1 MKLLPVMNSLIRFRL
16 LLLFLLLLQMCPGQA
31 TAADPDQ
38 KFRQTIQPLLDQ
50 YCGKCHSAAVQRGQ
64 LNLSSPEGLLAGGE
78 SGARLLNS
86 AAGRGILAEYIESG
100 EMPPAEAPPL
110 PDSDR
115 GTLLQ
120 WLSEATHESMQIDTV
135 PATPTDHNV
144 YPILL
149 LRCKTCHGPQRKDGG
164 VDLSSPQALLIPGP
178 GGPNVIPGQPEAS
191 LIISRI
197 ESEACPPRESLLKFF
212 VRRPVESE
220 VQTLKDWIAA
230 GCPQSDD
237 SADIATNSP
246 DPLVTAD
253 DREHWAFRKLNGDPQ
268 SGSIDEFISA
278 KLEQSGLKP
287 APVADRAVLIRRATL
302 DLTGLPPDPR
312 QLQFWLQNPSAEW
325 YTELIDSLLASPH
338 YGERWGRYWLD
349 LAGYADSEGGV
360 SADPIRP
367 AAWKYRDYV
376 INSFN
381 TDKPYD
387 RFLTEQLAGDEL
399 IDFDNASEV
408 SEEMVSNLTATGFL
422 RMGIDQTGSRT
433 MNFVPERLGVIN
445 DVLTVVGSGLMGLTV
460 ECARCHS
467 HKYDAIPQRDY
478 YRLKAVFQG
487 ALDEHDWLTFRNRTL
502 RLATPT
508 QLQLMRQINPP
519 LQKKIQALQQEL
531 QQLERTLRL
540 TMLQEHYPQ
549 QSPEDR
555 ELTLAALKIADN
567 TRTLPQRQMVELLQ
581 KAESIP
587 EEQQPPAVQQVQ
599 LRIEH
604 QQDSIHRLQR
614 QLVPDDTIRAL
625 WDQGRPSPTYLLRR
639 GEHQI
644 PGELVGPGVPSVLT
658 DGRTPFVAE
667 PPFPSG
673 TPRTGRRLAFARWL
687 TSPEHPLTAR
697 VFVNRVWQHHFA
709 AGLVRSTENF
719 GVQGELPSHPELLDW
734 LALRFMQDGWSIKQ
748 LHRLIMTSHTY
759 RQQSKVTA
767 EMLQQDPEN
776 RLLSIMPLRRM
787 DAETL
792 RDSLLATAG
801 RLHLRQGGP
810 PDPVRVR
817 SNGQVS
823 VLPQDDGNWRRSIYA
838 LYRRTEIPTMIATF
852 DYPVMGPNCLSRT
865 VSSVAQQPLLLSNS
879 AHVHELAAS
888 FAARV
893 AESAGKSVPDQVR
906 SVSLIALGREPTA
919 EELEIGC
926 NALQTLTELS
936 GNDPQAA
943 LQAWCHTVHNSAAF
957 LYID

>member
-1 MKLLPVMNSLIRFRL
+1 MNFCILIRKLLLG
-16 LLLFLLLLQMCPGQA
+16 LLLLQMYPGQSSA
-31 TAADPDQ
+31 EGPDPT
-38 KFRQTIQPLLDQ
+38 FLQTIQPLLNQ
-50 YCGKCHSAAVQRGQ
+50 HCGKCHSATVQRGQ
-64 LNLSSPEGLLAGGE
+64 LNLASLEGLLAGGE
-78 SGARLLNS
+78 SGSELLNS
-86 AAGRGILAEYIESG
+86 AAGPGIMAEYIESG
-100 EMPPAEAPPL
+100 EMPPADAPPL
-110 PDSDR
+110 PETAR
-115 GTLLQ
+115 KTILQ
-120 WLSEATHESMQIDTV
+120 WLAETTREAMQPGV
-135 PATPTDHNV
+135 PATAPTDHDV
-144 YPILL
+144 FPILL

-164 VDLSSPQALLIPGP
+164 VDLSSPQALLLPGP
-178 GGPNVIPGQPEAS
+178 SGPSVIPGNPEAS

-212 VRRPVESE
+212 VRRPLESE
-220 VQTLKDWIAA
+220 LQTLKEWIAA
-230 GCPQSDD
+230 GCPQSGIA
-237 SADIATNSP
+237 ADVATTSP
-246 DPLVTAD
+246 DPLVTAE
-253 DREHWAFRKLNGDPQ
+253 DRQHWAFLKPAGNPRT
-268 SGSIDEFISA
+268 GSIDEFIA
-278 KLEQSGLKP
+278 AGLLQYGLRP
-287 APVADRAVLIRRATL
+287 APTAERAVLIRRATL
-302 DLTGLPPDPR
+302 DLTGLPPEPE
-312 QLQFWLQNPSAEW
+312 QLKFWMQNTSENW
-325 YTELIDSLLASPH
+325 YAELIDSLLASPH

-376 INSFN
+376 VNSLN
-381 TDKPYD
+381 ADKPYD

-399 IDFDNASEV
+399 IDVDNADV
-408 SEEMVSNLTATGFL
+408 ITPEMISNLTATGFL

-445 DVLTVVGSGLMGLTV
+445 DVLTVVGSGLMGLTM

-478 YRLKAVFQG
+478 YRLKAIFQG

-502 RLATPT
+502 RLATPE
-508 QLQLMRQINPP
+508 QLKKMQEINPP
-519 LQKKIQALQQEL
+519 LQKEIRSAQQQL

-540 TMLQEHYPQ
+540 TMLQEHYPL
-549 QSPEDR
+549 QSAEDR

-567 TRTLPQRQMVELLQ
+567 TRTLPQRQLVELLQ
-581 KAESIP
+581 KAEAVA
-587 EEQQPPAVQQVQ
+587 EDQQPPAVQQVQ
-599 LRIEH
+599 LRIE
-604 QQDSIHRLQR
+604 QLQDNIHRLER

-644 PGELVGPGVPSVLT
+644 PGELIGPGVPSVLT

-667 PPFPSG
+667 PPFPAG

-687 TSPEHPLTAR
+687 TSPAHPLTAR
-697 VFVNRVWQHHFA
+697 VIVNRIWQHHFGS
-709 AGLVRSTENF
+709 GLVRSTENF
-719 GVQGELPSHPELLDW
+719 GVQGEQPSHPELLDW

-748 LHRLIMTSHTY
+748 LHRLIMNSHTY
-759 RQQSKVTA
+759 RQQSTVTS
-767 EMLQQDPEN
+767 EMLQRDPEN
-776 RLLSIMPLRRM
+776 RLLSRMPLRRM

-801 RLHLRQGGP
+801 RLNRRQGGP

-817 SNGQVS
+817 TNGQVS
-823 VLPQDDGNWRRSIYA
+823 ILPQDDGNWRRSIYA

-893 AESAGKSVPDQVR
+893 IASAGDSVPEQIR
-906 SVSLIALGREPTA
+906 SVCTIALSREPTP
-919 EELEIGC
+919 EELQLGID
-926 NALQTLTELS
+926 ALQMLTELS
-936 GNDPQAA
+936 NGDRHAA
-943 LQAWCHTVHNSAAF
+943 LQAWCHTIHNSAAF